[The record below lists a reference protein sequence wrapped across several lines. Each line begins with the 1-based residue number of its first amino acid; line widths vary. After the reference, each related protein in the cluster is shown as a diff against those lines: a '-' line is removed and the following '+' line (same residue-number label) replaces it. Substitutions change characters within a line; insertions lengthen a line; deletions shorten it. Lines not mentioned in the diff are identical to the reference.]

1 MKKIDQEIKNQEKYC
16 EMLRQNIGRYSYE
29 IYRLQKAKDRD
40 LIELE
45 TAIDTL
51 IELDTKRVREGK

>member
-16 EMLRQNIGRYSYE
+16 EILRQNIGRLSYE
-29 IYRLQKAKDRD
+29 IYRLQKAKDGN

-51 IELDTKRVREGK
+51 IELDTKRLREGK